1 MLWVEVY
8 LCFPFNHQ
16 ITERNHRKLSD
27 DKVRKL
33 PKEDCFFFFLA
44 QHGLLMAL
52 HLLDY
57 ISAEH
62 LCVLGTRAVCLV
74 SSTCAP
80 LPWL

>member
-33 PKEDCFFFFLA
+33 PKEDCFFFFGTA
-44 QHGLLMAL
+44 QAVDGTAFVGL
-52 HLLDY
+52 HF
-57 ISAEH
+57 
-62 LCVLGTRAVCLV
+62 C
-74 SSTCAP
+74 
-80 LPWL
+80 